1 MWTNSPFSLVEP
13 LVTPPYTQRW
23 PSTGAE
29 KWPNLGGGSEIE
41 APALITS
48 CLSQLLVNR
57 TLTNH
62 TLSCPAPQC
71 FARLARLLLKPGT
84 GRDKRGISRP
94 VPPTKTRDG
103 IEFYCKR
110 IRRKQRKGS
119 RLLER
124 GTELLG
130 VTTSAAAGEE

>member
-1 MWTNSPFSLVEP
+1 MRVRMAGNMN
-13 LVTPPYTQRW
+13 YRR
-23 PSTGAE
+23 
-29 KWPNLGGGSEIE
+29 GGPALELERDDSEIE
-41 APALITS
+41 RRRYQVLG
-48 CLSQLLVNR
+48 
-57 TLTNH
+57 
-62 TLSCPAPQC
+62 
-71 FARLARLLLKPGT
+71 LLLKPGT

-119 RLLER
+119 RLLEH

-130 VTTSAAAGEE
+130 VTTSAAAGQVCCW

>member
-1 MWTNSPFSLVEP
+1 MRLWHLDLLLTFAFASLAAIYLASYPVIFLDSRGEE
-13 LVTPPYTQRW
+13 LARY
-23 PSTGAE
+23 
-29 KWPNLGGGSEIE
+29 
-41 APALITS
+41 
-48 CLSQLLVNR
+48 
-57 TLTNH
+57 TLTAH
-62 TLSCPAPQC
+62 ALDLHPY
-71 FARLARLLLKPGT
+71 RLLLKPGT

-119 RLLER
+119 RLLEH

-130 VTTSAAAGEE
+130 VTTSAAAGQVCCW

>member
-1 MWTNSPFSLVEP
+1 MGVDFRS
-13 LVTPPYTQRW
+13 RW
-23 PSTGAE
+23 RRADCFFKFYLAVSIAIDTEHAHKRVSHNYGA
-29 KWPNLGGGSEIE
+29 KGQS
-41 APALITS
+41 
-48 CLSQLLVNR
+48 
-57 TLTNH
+57 
-62 TLSCPAPQC
+62 
-71 FARLARLLLKPGT
+71 RLLLKPGT

-110 IRRKQRKGS
+110 IRRRQRKGS

-130 VTTSAAAGEE
+130 VTTSVKNDKCAVVV